1 MSKTYE
7 TKFVEFTEIGKIEMK
22 TKEINSINL
31 SPTECIIQN
40 EASIISA
47 GTELAVLNG
56 LQPDTTF
63 PTQPGYGAIGTILE
77 KGSAITDFAVGDRVF
92 YAGKHASIQRFNHGE
107 PHQWAYLFPIPDG
120 LDPITGSVG
129 CMAEIAMTAP
139 NMTNLKL
146 GDTVVVYGLGVVGLL
161 AAMMYQIRG
170 AHVIGVDPVSHRCAL
185 AKKLGISTVVDV
197 QPAQQVEELMK
208 ITKGRGA
215 EVTVDAAGHAAVI
228 QTCIKTTALFG
239 QVILLGTARA
249 PFQGNVTEAFHIIHM
264 NSLTVRGAHMW
275 QYPVDE
281 QRGVAM
287 DVKWAFRTI
296 FNLIHSKQLNVR
308 PLISHVI
315 KPDEIPDAYEGLQHK
330 QEEYTCAVIDWR
342 L

>member
-1 MSKTYE
+1 MSNVYE
-7 TKFVEFTEIGKIEMK
+7 TKFVEFTEIGKIEIK
-22 TKEINSINL
+22 SKEINSSYL

-47 GTELAVLNG
+47 GTELATLNG
-56 LQPDTTF
+56 LETGTTF
-63 PTQPGYGAIGTILE
+63 PAQPGYGAIGRILE
-77 KGSAITDFAVGDRVF
+77 KGTALTDFNIGDRVF

-107 PHQWAYLFPIPDG
+107 PHQWAYLFPVPDG
-120 LDPITGSVG
+120 LDPIIGSVA
-129 CMAEIAMTAP
+129 CMAEIAMTGP
-139 NMTNLKL
+139 NLTNLKL
-146 GDTVVVYGLGVVGLL
+146 GDTVVIYGLGVVGLL

-170 AHVIGVDPVSHRCAL
+170 ANVIGVDPVSHRCAL
-185 AKKLGISTVVDV
+185 AKKLGIQTVIDV
-197 QPAQQVEELMK
+197 QPDQQVEAIMK
-208 ITKGRGA
+208 LTKGLGA

-228 QTCIKTTALFG
+228 QTCVKTTALFG

-249 PFQGNVTEAFHIIHM
+249 PFAGNVTEAFHTIHK
-264 NSLTVRGAHMW
+264 NCLTVRGAHMW

-287 DVKWAFRTI
+287 DVKWAFRTV
-296 FNLIHSKQLNVR
+296 FDLMNSGKLDVR
-308 PLISHVI
+308 PLISHI
-315 KPDEIPDAYEGLQHK
+315 IRPEAALEAYAGLQHN